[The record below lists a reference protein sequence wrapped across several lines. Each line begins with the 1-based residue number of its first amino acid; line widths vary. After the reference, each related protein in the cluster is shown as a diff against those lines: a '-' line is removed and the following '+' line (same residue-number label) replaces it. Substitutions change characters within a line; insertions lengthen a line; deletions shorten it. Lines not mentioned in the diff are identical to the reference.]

1 VVAKRRDAPY
11 RPGVRD
17 PSWVKVVHEHG

>member
-1 VVAKRRDAPY
+1 VAKRRDAPY